1 VDLGDDSEPTDSRG
15 REEINR
21 LVGEFQV
28 GGLLVAEFC
37 RKHPSRRRRSCDWV
51 AVLQSSV

>member
-1 VDLGDDSEPTDSRG
+1 MCQERTRAPRQTD
-15 REEINR
+15 EINR

-37 RKHPSRRRRSCDWV
+37 RKHPLQELGVEAIEPERV
-51 AVLQSSV
+51 AC